1 MLIKDS
7 FGISRPNLVDYSL
20 FKPRVKEIPPII
32 TKITKTD
39 NSFLI
44 NIISILILSIGL
56 LYLYLRFRERNEKDI
71 EKQRLILNLNKYVN
85 ENIK

>member
-1 MLIKDS
+1 MKDS
-7 FGISRPNLVDYSL
+7 FGITKPKLVDYSL
-20 FKPRVKEIPPII
+20 FKPKEIKISPMIK
-32 TKITKTD
+32 KITKTD

-44 NIISILILSIGL
+44 NIISVLILGIGL

-71 EKQRLILNLNKYVN
+71 EKQRLILNLNRYVN